1 MKKIFLFFSLFCTT
15 INLFSQGHQQHF
27 ISDSAFLNN
36 TTPCGI
42 TSEILKTLDV
52 HNEAYNPKTLPTA
65 FPGYAIISCGK
76 FDIYYEDLILTNPQV
91 GFSDPV
97 NGAARRNTLCAVLT
111 YVQSVFDFSNIPS
124 ASPIRLH
131 VNESFAPIV
140 NPAPQGMNALA
151 FAGPTF
157 INNATPGIIKGFVH
171 DYTTTGIDPATANLY
186 HAELT
191 VNFHQTT
198 TGVIQWQNNHT
209 ILPISNCFYD
219 LYSVLLHEIVHT
231 LGWLSYIHHSGS
243 GTPES
248 ILGNDQYSGID
259 KLLHIGAN
267 NYPLSL
273 NPLLVGA
280 PSSPSIN
287 PLYVSSQTV
296 LTDNQVWINSLAAP
310 NNDPV
315 YSGLLV
321 TFWQQSFYISSIL
334 SHLDDQM
341 WVYSERSRISPGN
354 SKDYVMGPF
363 GVKGILRR
371 TFQDIEINTLLNLGY
386 TINPTF
392 SSNTL
397 SNSPPYSIRMAS
409 YTNFLDNN
417 IPESMP
423 ADFPPLVNNIG
434 SSLVINLATDPTIV
448 DAQGDPIFISP
459 GSLVN
464 IRGCGNGGNNHNS
477 LTVTSTP
484 AGDIITYT
492 PRANFY
498 GRAQFGLKLF
508 DGKEEGSYV
517 IYTIDV
523 LKGTNVS
530 CSSGSN
536 IVLNG
541 DFEEGT
547 EVKRLGPEEII
558 DASSSEQSFLREGKL
573 RAGIHFGDC
582 HPCNYIS
589 NNWGPFGAGDMISD
603 SYIYCNGTIYTSQAG
618 AVTTTFPFGGS
629 APNPTAA
636 NGVGERYRRIYGPF
650 TYFNLCSDAEQCK
663 RYILEFDYFTQP
675 ANTPTGTNIP
685 LTIAFTNNVTFWPTL
700 PIYTFNFT
708 HNFTANSGS
717 WQHISIPFTYCG
729 NTPAGILSLVQT
741 TAGLGFFIDN
751 LELKEDLNPQPPLSV
766 SISPTTPTI
775 CIGNSVS
782 LVATVNNDL
791 CNLTYNWS
799 PATGLSCT
807 NCPNPVASPTVTT
820 TYTLTVDD
828 GCSIITEQVTVN
840 VVNNNIP
847 QCCSPATHTIPNG
860 ATSSSLGAI
869 PNGSVI
875 DVLGLF
881 TINSN
886 LTLTSCTLRMAP
898 NAKIDI
904 LSGNSLMLVGCLLLS
919 CSDMWDGIYSN
930 PDANII
936 AINSRIEDALF
947 AIYSI
952 NGGSYNL
959 LNTTFNKNH
968 TSIFVDSY
976 NGTHPGLVRR
986 CTFDC
991 FATGSPTPGNT
1002 LKAPHAGKI
1011 SRYGIYCQYNSD
1023 ITFGQVSTPF
1033 NVFKRIEI
1041 GIYSLN
1047 STVKVYRNNFQQFT
1061 TPPCI
1066 QTCCPPSGCPTI
1078 GWPIWVQKSTLL
1090 LGDAAGMSH
1099 ENNFTNCSNAVFIDG
1114 SSSFFI
1120 QKNTF
1125 SNIVTTGPNG
1135 WLTYSKCIFAR
1146 NNGMANTGL
1155 IKDNVFT
1162 DLESGIYY
1170 QGNRMA
1176 SFTVEGNKISSF
1188 NTSNGTAIYLLQ
1200 NWPHSIAIKN
1210 NLINN
1215 LPNQSGW
1222 YGIRVQ
1228 NAVQAGS
1235 FVTIAE
1241 NTIKNVRHGI
1251 WTTNYDNVT
1260 IKDQTTAFTSVGNNQ
1275 AGIYYPNTVPTVL
1288 SVGIK
1293 VENCPKTNVY
1303 NNLIQKAMPNPSTAF
1318 TTKLYGISIETN
1330 SMGTKVQ
1337 ENEVRRLGKGL
1348 VFYATPNGPLAV
1360 SCNKIY
1366 QNRTGVSLNNTFI
1379 GDQGM
1384 PNPSGIAQDNQWSIP
1399 GNISS
1404 NWLGAER
1411 IGTPISPPT
1420 TWYSRSTALPFF
1432 PQSNQMNPIGIAI
1445 TFGNASG
1452 APYTCSFGCANPPC
1466 YYDVVKK
1473 MIKKELPFDNLDAD
1487 ALQLT
1492 DMKTYQLIKQDS
1504 SYTTTGTPDDSL
1516 FIAYR
1521 DSLANT
1527 NIGLLYEFTEK
1538 LAAGDT
1544 LGAYSSLMAV
1554 NPSRCPETSQKI
1566 VYEIYW
1572 KTWAKDI
1579 FAFEPQD
1586 SLLLYQIA
1594 EQRPHICGTAVYDAR
1609 VMLGLDFN
1617 DFEDAQPRMANV
1629 EDNEI
1634 TINDEEGNYKGVLYP
1649 NPANDYVIYK
1659 TWLNEGETL
1668 SIVFYDVMG
1677 KPIISKQITG
1687 TTEEQFDL
1695 SKFSS
1700 GIYFYKITFNQKQVQ
1715 TGKLIISK

>member
-1 MKKIFLFFSLFCTT
+1 MKKNILILIILCAT
-15 INLFSQGHQQHF
+15 INLFSQGYEPH
-27 ISDSAFLNN
+27 IIPDSVFFNN
-36 TTPCGI
+36 TAPCGI
-42 TSEILKTLDV
+42 SPEILKKLDV
-52 HNEAYNPKTLPTA
+52 NNTEYNPKTLPLS

-97 NGAARRNTLCAVLT
+97 NGVARRNTLCAVLT

-131 VNESFAPIV
+131 VNESFAPV
-140 NPAPQGMNALA
+140 ANPAPPGTSFLA

-157 INNATPGIIKGFVH
+157 VNNATPGIIKGFVH
-171 DYTTTGIDPATANLY
+171 DYTTTGIDPATVNQY

-198 TGVIQWQNNHT
+198 SGVIQWQNNHT

-219 LYSVLLHEIVHT
+219 LYSVLLHEIGHT
-231 LGWLSYIHHSGS
+231 LGWVSYIHHSGS

-248 ILGNDQYSGID
+248 VLGNDQYSGID
-259 KLLHIGAN
+259 EFLHIGAN

-273 NPLLVGA
+273 NPLLLGA
-280 PSSPSIN
+280 PSTPTIN
-287 PLYVSSQTV
+287 PLYASSQAV
-296 LTDNQVWINSLAAP
+296 LTDNEVWINSLAAP
-310 NNDPV
+310 NNAPV

-321 TFWQQSFYISSIL
+321 TFWQQSFSISSIL

-363 GVKGILRR
+363 AAKGVLRR
-371 TFQDIEINTLLNLGY
+371 TFEDIEINTLLNLGY
-386 TINPTF
+386 AIN
-392 SSNTL
+392 SSFVSITL
-397 SNSPPYSIRMAS
+397 ANSPPYSTRMAS
-409 YTNFLDNN
+409 YSNFLDNVF
-417 IPESMP
+417 PETIP

-448 DAQGDPIFISP
+448 DAEGDPIFVAP

-498 GRAQFGLKLF
+498 GRAQFGLRLF
-508 DGKEEGSYV
+508 DGKEDGSYV

-523 LKGTNVS
+523 LKGSNVS

-547 EVKRLGPEEII
+547 EVKRLGSEEILE
-558 DASSSEQSFLREGKL
+558 ASVSEQAFLKEGKL
-573 RAGIHFGDC
+573 RGGIHFGDC
-582 HPCNYIS
+582 HPYNFIS
-589 NNWGPFGAGDMISD
+589 NNWAPFGAGDMIKD
-603 SYIYCNGTIYTSQAG
+603 SYITCNGTIYTSQAG
-618 AVTTTFPFGGS
+618 SVTTTFPFGGS

-636 NGVGERYRRIYGPF
+636 NGVGERYRRIFGPF

-663 RYILEFDYFTQP
+663 KYILEFDYFNQP
-675 ANTPTGTNIP
+675 ANIPPGTIIP
-685 LTIAFTNNVTFWPTL
+685 LTIAFTNNATFFPTL
-700 PIYTFNFT
+700 PTYTFNFT
-708 HNFTANSGS
+708 HNITANNGV

-741 TAGLGFFIDN
+741 ITGFGFLIDN

-766 SISPTTPTI
+766 NITPVSPTI
-775 CIGNSVS
+775 CSGNSVS

-791 CNLTYNWS
+791 CNVTYNWS

-807 NCPNPVASPTVTT
+807 NCPNPIASPTTTT
-820 TYTLTVDD
+820 TYTLTVND
-828 GCSIITEQVTVN
+828 GCSTITAQVTVN
-840 VVNNNIP
+840 VDNSTP
-847 QCCSPATHTIPNG
+847 LCCAASTLTIPNG
-860 ATSSSLGAI
+860 TTSSSLGTI

-898 NAKIDI
+898 NAKIDV
-904 LSGNSLMLVGCLLLS
+904 LGGSTFTLTACTVFS
-919 CSDMWDGIYSN
+919 CTDMWDGIYSN
-930 PDANII
+930 PGANVNITL
-936 AINSRIEDALF
+936 SRIEDATN
-947 AIYSI
+947 AVYSV
-952 NGGSYNL
+952 NGGNYNL
-959 LNTTFNKNH
+959 FFSTFNKNNI
-968 TSIFVDSY
+968 SLYVD
-976 NGTHPGLVRR
+976 NFNATHPGIVRR
-986 CTFDC
+986 CIFEC
-991 FATGSPTPGNT
+991 VAAGSPTPGAT
-1002 LKAPHAGKI
+1002 LKAPMAGQI
-1011 SRYGIYCQYNSD
+1011 SHFGIYCRNNAD
-1023 ITFGQVSTPF
+1023 ITFGQVSAQPNTF
-1033 NVFKRIEI
+1033 RYIEI
-1041 GIYSLN
+1041 GIYALN
-1047 STVKVYRNNFQQFT
+1047 TQLKVYRNNFNDITAPYCVTTFPPT
-1061 TPPCI
+1061 TP
-1066 QTCCPPSGCPTI
+1066 CPTI
-1078 GWPIWVQKSTLL
+1078 GWPIWVQSSRLTV
-1090 LGDAAGMSH
+1090 GDPAGTSH
-1099 ENNFTNCSNAVFIDG
+1099 QNNFTNCSNGIFIDG
-1114 SSSFFI
+1114 KSSFDI
-1120 QKNTF
+1120 QKNNFT
-1125 SNIVTTGPNG
+1125 NIVTTGFLG
-1135 WLTYSKCIFAR
+1135 SLIYSKCIYAR
-1146 NNGMANTGL
+1146 FNAGDFPG
-1155 IKDNVFT
+1155 IIHDNVFT
-1162 DLESGIYY
+1162 NFEAGIYY
-1170 QGNRMA
+1170 QANKLS
-1176 SFTVEGNKISSF
+1176 SFTVLRNKMSNF
-1188 NTSNGTAIYLLQ
+1188 NTSNGTAVYLLQ
-1200 NWPHSIAIKN
+1200 NQAHPIQIKN
-1210 NLINN
+1210 NLIND

-1228 NAVQAGS
+1228 NAVQPS
-1235 FVTIAE
+1235 NNVLIAE
-1241 NTIKNVRHGI
+1241 NTIKNVRHGV
-1251 WTTNYDNVT
+1251 WTTNYDNII
-1260 IKDQTTAFTSVGNNQ
+1260 IKDQTTAFTSIGTNQ
-1275 AGIYYPNTVPTVL
+1275 AGIYYPNAVPSVL

-1303 NNLIQKAMPNPSTAF
+1303 NNLIQKAMPNPTTAF
-1318 TTKLYGISIETN
+1318 TNMLYGISVETN
-1330 SMGTKVQ
+1330 SVGTNVQ

-1348 VFYATPNGPLAV
+1348 NFYGTPNGPLTV

-1384 PNPSGIAQDNQWSIP
+1384 PNPSGVAQDNQWSIP
-1399 GNISS
+1399 GNIST

-1411 IGTPISPPT
+1411 IGTSPAT
-1420 TWYSRSTALPFF
+1420 TWYARSTALPFF
-1432 PQSNQMNPIGIAI
+1432 PNTSNQMIPGLPTPAI

-1452 APYTCSFGCANPPC
+1452 SPYNCSFGCANPPC
-1466 YYDVVKK
+1466 FHLIVKK
-1473 MIKKELPFDNLDAD
+1473 MIIKDTPFDGLDSD
-1487 ALQLT
+1487 VEQII
-1492 DMKTYQLIKQDS
+1492 DMKAYQLIKQDS
-1504 SYTTTGTPDDSL
+1504 AYTTTGTSDDAL

-1527 NIGLLYEFTEK
+1527 NIGRLYEFTEK

-1554 NPSRCPETSQKI
+1554 NPTRCPEVSQKI

-1572 KTWAKDI
+1572 KTWAKNI
-1579 FAFEPQD
+1579 FEFEPQD
-1586 SLLLYQIA
+1586 SLLLYQVA

-1617 DFEDAQPRMANV
+1617 DFEDAQARMASI
-1629 EDNEI
+1629 EENEI

-1659 TWLNEGETL
+1659 TWLNEGETVT
-1668 SIVFYDVMG
+1668 IVIYDVMG
-1677 KPIISKQITG
+1677 KPVILKQITG

-1695 SKFSS
+1695 SNFSS
-1700 GIYFYKITFNQKQVQ
+1700 GIYFYKITLNQKQVQ
-1715 TGKLIISK
+1715 AGKLIINK